1 MVQIDNGRMIKGL
14 VEASIKGVQDMFK
27 GVKLRLSAHKLTFP
41 PPPSLGI
48 FTPLDTPLLQDFVAE
63 VIVSFSRVIL
73 D

>member
-1 MVQIDNGRMIKGL
+1 MVQIDNGHMIKGP
-14 VEASIKGVQDMFK
+14 VEASIKGVQDMFE

-41 PPPSLGI
+41 PSLGI
-48 FTPLDTPLLQDFVAE
+48 LTPLDTPLLQDFVVD